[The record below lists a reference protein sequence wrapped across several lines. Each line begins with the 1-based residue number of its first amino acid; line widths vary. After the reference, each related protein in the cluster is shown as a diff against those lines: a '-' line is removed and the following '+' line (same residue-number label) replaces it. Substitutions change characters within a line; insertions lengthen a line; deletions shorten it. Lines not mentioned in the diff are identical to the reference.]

1 MPIRSAIDVAVGS
14 MPERPANESVIEAC
28 CLLEG
33 LPPHVCE
40 RLAANSFMAYA
51 DKGEM
56 IWMAGAPAEF
66 CSVVGIGFVKMS
78 KGTPHGQEVILELL
92 GPGQAFGLMAAI
104 EGRDFPLSATAV
116 TNCWYLK
123 IPARELVAC
132 YEESPALK
140 DRIVRTVGRRL
151 RKAQDMAARMSS
163 GKAEERIAA
172 ILFILADSYGRET
185 EGGLELTVP
194 LTRQDVAEM
203 AGTTMETAIR
213 VLSKWQKEG
222 FVSTVHRCITILE
235 ADRLAEILQG

>member
-1 MPIRSAIDVAVGS
+1 MPIRAAIDVAAGS
-14 MPERPANESVIEAC
+14 MPARPANEGVIEAC
-28 CLLEG
+28 CLLQA
-33 LPPHVCE
+33 LPPPVRA
-40 RLAANSFMAYA
+40 RLATNSFMAYA

-66 CSVVGIGFVKMS
+66 CSVVGVGFVKMS
-78 KGTPHGQEVILELL
+78 RGTPHGQEVILELL

-123 IPARELVAC
+123 IPARELLSC
-132 YEESPALK
+132 YGDSSALK
-140 DRIVRTVGRRL
+140 DEMLRVVGRRL

-185 EGGLELTVP
+185 AGGLELTVP
-194 LTRQDVAEM
+194 LTRQDIAEM

-222 FVSTVHRCITILE
+222 FVSTAHRCITIRR
-235 ADRLAEILQG
+235 ADCLAEILQG